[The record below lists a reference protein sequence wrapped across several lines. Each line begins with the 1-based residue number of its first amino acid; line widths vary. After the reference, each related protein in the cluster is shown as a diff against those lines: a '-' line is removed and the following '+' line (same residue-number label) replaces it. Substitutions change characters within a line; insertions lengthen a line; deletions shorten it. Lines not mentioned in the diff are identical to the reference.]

1 MNIVYKKLEELTPYE
16 ANAKT
21 HPESQLA
28 NIALSLERYGWKQ
41 PVVIDREGVIICG
54 HGRVQ
59 AAQRSNLM
67 RGVPVPC
74 VLADDLTDE
83 QVKEFRI
90 VDNKTNESPWDMD
103 ALAAELASLD
113 LSAFDFDFGF
123 MDELKDAVVEDG
135 YIPELPEVPKTK
147 IGDIFQM
154 GGAQTDVW
162 RQHSAD
168 RCTEAVRW

>member
-1 MNIVYKKLEELTPYE
+1 MIIVYKKLDDLKPY
-16 ANAKT
+16 AGNAKT
-21 HPESQLA
+21 HPETRLA

-41 PVVIDREGVIICG
+41 PVVIDREGIIICG

-67 RGVPVPC
+67 RDVLVPC

-83 QVKEFRI
+83 QVREFRI

-103 ALAAELASLD
+103 ALSAELATLD

-123 MDELKDAVVEDG
+123 MDELKDNVVEDG
-135 YIPELPEVPKTK
+135 YIPEMPEVPKSQT
-147 IGDIFQM
+147 GDIFQL
-154 GGAQTDVW
+154 GGVG
-162 RQHSAD
+162 
-168 RCTEAVRW
+168 